1 MSSNTTGQEQTYPIG
16 RMMARNFSLLLLP
29 FYFSQVA
36 LAANTIAE
44 KPEIGF
50 IELVLNE
57 SNQIKAFLHTR
68 ESLPHIHSVLA
79 EYSEKN
85 HRVVCCKKIQ
95 PSELVEIPLPESI
108 AAGADN
114 LMHSYRIESDA
125 FNDSGP
131 HLGIAAINADN
142 LKVSK
147 SGMVASQKSGGKISI
162 KTCYSSEGLNLVKW
176 VSGRPVEVLYFYLN
190 VDLEGTCKDTD
201 LPSK

>member
-1 MSSNTTGQEQTYPIG
+1 MSSNTIGQEQTYHIG
-16 RMMARNFSLLLLP
+16 RMMVRNFALLLLT
-29 FYFSQVA
+29 FCFGQA
-36 LAANTIAE
+36 AFAANTAAE
-44 KPEIGF
+44 TPEIGF
-50 IELVLNE
+50 IELVVSE

-68 ESLPHIHSVLA
+68 VSLPHIQSVLA
-79 EYSEKN
+79 EYSEKS
-85 HRVVCCKKIQ
+85 HRVLCCKKIQ

-125 FNDSGP
+125 FKDSRP

-142 LKVSK
+142 LKASK
-147 SGMVASQKSGGKISI
+147 SGMVASQNNGAKITI

-176 VSGRPVEVLYFYLN
+176 KSAKPVEVLYFYLN
-190 VDLEGTCKDTD
+190 VDLESTCKETD

>member
-1 MSSNTTGQEQTYPIG
+1 M
-16 RMMARNFSLLLLP
+16 RNLSLLLLS
-29 FYFSQVA
+29 FCFGQA
-36 LAANTIAE
+36 TLAANATAK

-50 IELVLNE
+50 IELVVNE
-57 SNQIKAFLHTR
+57 FNQIKAYLHTKV
-68 ESLPHIHSVLA
+68 SLPHIHAVLA

-142 LKVSK
+142 LKASK
-147 SGMVASQKSGGKISI
+147 SGMVASQKNGAKITI

-176 VSGRPVEVLYFYLN
+176 ESGKPVEVLYFYLN

-201 LPSK
+201 LPTK